1 MDFYKCSLL
10 IVFNKRDKLIVMKN
24 YCFTILFVLNI
35 LFSFNVYAANE
46 VNVYS
51 YRQSILIDPFFDEF
65 TKSTGIKVNV
75 LHAKKGLLE
84 RLLSE
89 GANTPADLILTVD
102 ISRLKQFVE
111 KDVLTSIKSSVLEKN
126 IPSHLRDSKNR
137 WFALSKRARIVAAS
151 KERVVTGAIE
161 RIEDLAD
168 PKWKGKICTRPGS
181 HAYNRSLLA
190 SIIAAHGETG
200 AEEWAKGL
208 VANLAR
214 KPEGNDRAQAKA
226 IFEGVCDIA
235 IMNTYYYGKMKFNK
249 KNPEQKNWASAMDLI
264 FTNQNDRGNHINVAG
279 GGVVKY
285 SKNKENAIALLEFLT
300 TLKAQTLYSSMNYEY
315 PVNPTMSLSNELKSW
330 GEFKEDK
337 LPIEKLAE
345 LAPIAQ
351 KIIDRV
357 GW

>member
-1 MDFYKCSLL
+1 M
-10 IVFNKRDKLIVMKN
+10 KRIFSIVMIIF
-24 YCFTILFVLNI
+24 YTII
-35 LFSFNVYAANE
+35 SFSAYSASE

-51 YRQSILIDPFFDEF
+51 YRQPILIDPFFEEF
-65 TKSTGIKVNV
+65 TKSTGIEVNV

-89 GANTPADLILTVD
+89 GANTPADLVLTVD

-111 KDVLTSIKSSVLEKN
+111 KDVLTPIESSVLQKN
-126 IPSHLRDSKNR
+126 IPSHLRDSNNR
-137 WFALSKRARIVAAS
+137 WFALSKRARVVVAS
-151 KERVVTGAIE
+151 KERVVTGAIK
-161 RIEDLAD
+161 RIEDLTN
-168 PKWKGKICTRPGS
+168 PKWRGKICTRPGS

-190 SIIAAHGETG
+190 SIVAAHGEAK

-235 IMNTYYYGKMKFNK
+235 IMNTYYYGKMKFNE
-249 KNPEQKNWASAMDLI
+249 KNPEQKDWANAVNII
-264 FTNQNDRGNHINVAG
+264 FTNQYDRGNHINVAG

-300 TLKAQTLYSSMNYEY
+300 TPKAQSLYSFINYEY
-315 PVNPTMSLSNELKSW
+315 PVNPTMSLSDELASW

>member
-1 MDFYKCSLL
+1 MRHFIISLFICL
-10 IVFNKRDKLIVMKN
+10 VS
-24 YCFTILFVLNI
+24 
-35 LFSFNVYAANE
+35 SFNISASNE

-51 YRQSILIDPFFDEF
+51 YRQPILIDPFFDEF

-89 GANTPADLILTVD
+89 GSNTPADLILTVD

-111 KDVLTSIKSSVLEKN
+111 EIVLTAIESYVLKKN
-126 IPSHLRDSKNR
+126 IPSHLRDSQNR
-137 WFALSKRARIVAAS
+137 WFALSKRARIVAVS
-151 KERVVTGAIE
+151 KERVKTGAIK

-168 PKWKGKICTRPGS
+168 PKWNGKICTRPGS

-226 IFEGVCDIA
+226 IFEGVCDVA
-235 IMNTYYYGKMKFNK
+235 VMNTYYYGKMKFNE
-249 KNPEQKNWASAMDLI
+249 KNPEQKDWANAITLV

-285 SKNKENAIALLEFLT
+285 SKNKNNAIALLEFLT
-300 TLKAQTLYSSMNYEY
+300 TQRAQTLYSSINYEY
-315 PVNPTMSLSNELKSW
+315 PVNPNVFLSDELELW
-330 GEFKEDK
+330 GEFKEDE
-337 LPIEKLAE
+337 LLIEKLAE
-345 LAPIAQ
+345 LAPAAQ

>member
-1 MDFYKCSLL
+1 
-10 IVFNKRDKLIVMKN
+10 MKT
-24 YCFTILFVLNI
+24 FFFVFVLIFNI
-35 LFSFNVYAANE
+35 ILTFKSFAE
-46 VNVYS
+46 GIVNVYS
-51 YRQSILIDPFFDEF
+51 YRQPILIDPFFEEF

-102 ISRLKQFVE
+102 IARLKQFVE
-111 KDVLTSIKSSVLEKN
+111 EDILIPVKSSILEKN
-126 IPSHLRDSKNR
+126 IPVHLRDNKNR
-137 WFALSKRARIVAAS
+137 WFALSKRARIIAVS
-151 KERVVTGAIE
+151 KERVATGAIKK
-161 RIEDLAD
+161 IEDLTD
-168 PKWKGKICTRPGS
+168 PKWKGKICTRSGS

-190 SIIAAHGETG
+190 SIVAAHGETG
-200 AEEWAKGL
+200 AEKWAKGL
-208 VANLAR
+208 VVNLAR

-235 IMNTYYYGKMKFNK
+235 VMNTYYYGKMKFNE
-249 KNPEQKNWASAMDLI
+249 KNPEQKNWANAINLV

-279 GGVVKY
+279 GGVIKY
-285 SKNKENAIALLEFLT
+285 SKNKENAITLLEFLT
-300 TLKAQTLYSSMNYEY
+300 TPKAQNLYSSINYEY
-315 PVNPTMSLSNELKSW
+315 PVNPTMSLSDELKSW
-330 GEFKEDK
+330 GEFKEDE

>member
-1 MDFYKCSLL
+1 MKKCIFGLSTFLI
-10 IVFNKRDKLIVMKN
+10 IVFA
-24 YCFTILFVLNI
+24 FTQQ
-35 LFSFNVYAANE
+35 SFAKGE

-51 YRQSILIDPFFDEF
+51 YRQPILINPFFEEF
-65 TKSTGIKVNV
+65 ASQTGIKVNV

-84 RLLSE
+84 RLLAE
-89 GANTPADLILTVD
+89 GTDTPADLVLTVD
-102 ISRLKQFVE
+102 ISRLSQFVE
-111 KDVLTSIKSSVLEKN
+111 EGVLQAVNSTVLEKN

-137 WFALSKRARIVAAS
+137 WFALSKRARIVAVS
-151 KERVVTGAIE
+151 RNRVSAGAIT

-168 PKWKGKICTRPGS
+168 PQWNGKICTRKGS
-181 HAYNRSLLA
+181 HAYNRSLLS
-190 SIIAAHGETG
+190 SIIAANGEKR
-200 AEEWAKGL
+200 AEDWAKAL
-208 VANLAR
+208 VKNLAR
-214 KPEGNDRAQAKA
+214 RPEGNDRAQAKA

-249 KNPEQKNWASAMDLI
+249 KDPEQNEWANAINLV
-264 FTNQNDRGNHINVAG
+264 FTNQDDRGNHINVAG

-300 TLKAQTLYSSMNYEY
+300 QPKAQSLYSFINYEY
-315 PVNPTMSLSNELKSW
+315 PVNPTMSLSDELKSW
-330 GEFKEDK
+330 GEFKEDE

-345 LAPIAQ
+345 FTLAAQ

>member
-1 MDFYKCSLL
+1 MKKKNLFNIIFLL
-10 IVFNKRDKLIVMKN
+10 IFSWPLFNLSA
-24 YCFTILFVLNI
+24 F
-35 LFSFNVYAANE
+35 AEEE

-51 YRQSILIDPFFDEF
+51 YRQPILIDPFFEEF

-89 GANTPADLILTVD
+89 GANTPADLVLTVD
-102 ISRLKQFVE
+102 ISRLKQFVDE
-111 KDVLTSIKSSVLEKN
+111 DVLSSIESSVLKKN

-137 WFALSKRARIVAAS
+137 WFALSKRARIVAVS
-151 KERVVTGAIE
+151 KERVTDGAIK

-190 SIIAAHGETG
+190 SVVAAHGESG
-200 AEEWAKGL
+200 AEDWAKDL
-208 VANLAR
+208 VSNLAR

-226 IFEGVCDIA
+226 IYEGVCDIA
-235 IMNTYYYGKMKFNK
+235 VMNTYYYGKMKFNE
-249 KNPEQKNWASAMDLI
+249 KNPEQKKWANAINLV

-285 SKNKENAIALLEFLT
+285 SKNKDNAIALLEFLT
-300 TLKAQTLYSSMNYEY
+300 TPQAQKLYSSMNYEY
-315 PVNPTMSLSNELKSW
+315 PVNPTMTLNNELKSW
-330 GEFKEDK
+330 GNFKEDE
-337 LPIEKLAE
+337 LPIEELAE